1 MKKMA
6 NVDADL
12 LDEVIEITHG
22 EYEDVVRIRDSK
34 QVIVSERD
42 IKYMLCDL
50 LDYIDDLQYENKELK
65 KKLNIT
71 DEDEYLN
78 HLGDIADEEHEKK
91 VLGL

>member
-1 MKKMA
+1 MA

-12 LDEVIEITHG
+12 LDDVIKITHG
-22 EYEDVVRIRDSK
+22 DYEDIVRIRDSK
-34 QVIVSERD
+34 QVIASERD

-50 LDYIDDLQYENKELK
+50 LDVIDDLQYENKELK
-65 KKLNIT
+65 NKLNIT

-78 HLGDIADEEHEKK
+78 HLGDIADEEYEKK